1 MRDPGFKSLLP
12 QQSNYSITKAKAMIS
27 QIIACE
33 WVSEWETEKYPMGF
47 VFAVEGEGEEE
58 GEGQRLRFRIRGTQ
72 SQVLYSALENLRLPR

>member
-33 WVSEWETEKYPMGF
+33 
-47 VFAVEGEGEEE
+47 
-58 GEGQRLRFRIRGTQ
+58 
-72 SQVLYSALENLRLPR
+72 